1 MDSLTVKLECL
12 RLAASRVAS
21 RDPKEIVELAKAF
34 EIYVS
39 ESSPTCSP
47 QKSGEISG
55 TLEQKP
61 NDAVKAQHNSPKGF
75 KK

>member
-21 RDPKEIVELAKAF
+21 KDPKEIVELAKAF
-34 EIYVS
+34 ENYVS
-39 ESSPTCSP
+39 EPSPTCSTSKDVQP
-47 QKSGEISG
+47 SVTS
-55 TLEQKP
+55 EQKP
-61 NDAVKAQHNSPKGF
+61 NDAEKDQKSNQKWF